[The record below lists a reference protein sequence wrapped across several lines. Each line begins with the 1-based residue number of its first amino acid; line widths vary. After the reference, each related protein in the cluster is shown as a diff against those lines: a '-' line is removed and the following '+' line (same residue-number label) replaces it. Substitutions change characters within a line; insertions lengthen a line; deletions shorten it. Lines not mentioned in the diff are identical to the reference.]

1 MECTCRCC
9 TARGKKLFSVCF
21 WKSCGDPVI
30 RGHYPNAIHGCCG
43 RAVTRQNIRSTF
55 GIVATSKRW
64 NLKLTLSRGD
74 PLRTDFLF
82 TDNKV
87 LYTSDTTTYSPASY
101 GRRAKTTITRR
112 DPVGRLLEIG
122 VIEWPADPHDRPR
135 VVIRTRSVEMTK
147 TGLYTS

>member
-1 MECTCRCC
+1 M
-9 TARGKKLFSVCF
+9 
-21 WKSCGDPVI
+21 
-30 RGHYPNAIHGCCG
+30 
-43 RAVTRQNIRSTF
+43 
-55 GIVATSKRW
+55 
-64 NLKLTLSRGD
+64 TLSRGD

-112 DPVGRLLEIG
+112 DPVGGLLEIG